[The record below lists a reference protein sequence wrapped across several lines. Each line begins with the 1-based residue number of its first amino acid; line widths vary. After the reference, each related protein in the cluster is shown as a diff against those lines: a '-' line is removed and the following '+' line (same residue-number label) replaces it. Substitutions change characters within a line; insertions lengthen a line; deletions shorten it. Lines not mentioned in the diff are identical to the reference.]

1 MKKLKFKK
9 MSDKAQTPTKAF
21 PSDAGWDLVATSRAI
36 RPFYIEYG
44 TDLQIELPEG
54 HVGLLFPRSSVSN
67 KPLSMANSV
76 GVIDQNFRGELK
88 LRFRKT
94 VGAAVHVDSEAE
106 LYKVG
111 DRIGQLVVMELP
123 KIELEEIKKVTE
135 TDRNEGGFG
144 SSGEKA
150 FQNKASKK
158 VSKKVVKNEQK
169 DVQDLEK

>member
-9 MSDKAQTPTKAF
+9 LSEKAQTPTKAF

-76 GVIDQNFRGELK
+76 GVIDQNFRGEIR

-94 VGAAVHVDSEAE
+94 VGAAVHTDSEAE

-123 KIELEEIKKVTE
+123 KIELEEIKEVSK

-144 SSGEKA
+144 SSDFKEIEK
-150 FQNKASKK
+150 KISKK
-158 VSKKVVKNEQK
+158 VSKKVVKK
-169 DVQDLEK
+169 DDMERKDS